1 MSNISSTEFQRAL
14 TIIHGARKRIINLN
28 WTLARVSS
36 ENGVLR
42 SQNERALERIREL
55 EEQLKNLEQES
66 DRLRSAIAIGI
77 LDSGHQTGVSGFL

>member
-14 TIIHGARKRIINLN
+14 TIIHGARDRINKLN

-36 ENGVLR
+36 ENGVLQ

-55 EEQLKNLEQES
+55 EEKLRNSEQAY
-66 DRLRSAIAIGI
+66 DRLRNAIAIGI

>member
-36 ENGVLR
+36 ENCVLR

-55 EEQLKNLEQES
+55 EEQLRNSEQES

-77 LDSGHQTGVSGFL
+77 LDSGRQTGVSGFL